1 MKLQTH
7 GIDTLKIEVSSIDS
21 HGFWVFVKGK
31 EYFLSYKD
39 YPWFKNVNICDIIN
53 VELLH
58 ESHLYWA
65 SLDVDL
71 DLRSIED
78 PASTPLIYH

>member
-1 MKLQTH
+1 M
-7 GIDTLKIEVSSIDS
+7 LKIEVSSIDS
-21 HGFWVFVKGK
+21 HGFWIFVKGK

-39 YPWFKNVNICDIIN
+39 YPWFENVKISDIIN

-58 ESHLYWA
+58 EFHLYWA

-71 DLRSIED
+71 DLRSIEY
-78 PASTPLIYH
+78 PANIPLIYH

>member
-1 MKLQTH
+1 MKLQTR
-7 GIDTLKIEVSSIDS
+7 GINTSKIEVSSIDS
-21 HGFWVFVKGK
+21 HGFWIFIKGR

-39 YPWFKNVNICDIIN
+39 YPWFKNVKISDIIN

-58 ESHLYWA
+58 EFHLYWA

-78 PASTPLIYH
+78 PANATLVYH